1 MLSLTNMKSVLP
13 ATGKA
18 TGVGQ
23 ILSSIKQQ
31 QQQKQKSKAIKPLIS
46 KAIAQSE
53 YIWKFAVGQLGD

>member
-31 QQQKQKSKAIKPLIS
+31 QQQKSKATKPLIS
-46 KAIAQSE
+46 KAIARSE
-53 YIWKFAVGQLGD
+53 YIWKSAVGQLGD